1 MLTWFDTKLRE
12 LDKVIKAKKQAARS
26 RSPKAYASTMA
37 SSFPTSSPM
46 SSFKKV
52 EFEKP
57 YILLLEKKIS
67 LLQDILPSLE
77 AAAQARRPLLIIA
90 EDVDGKA
97 LATCI
102 LNKLRGQL
110 QLAAIKAPGFGE
122 LSSLMSLTSSLSK
135 LPYPFLGC
143 RAL

>member
-1 MLTWFDTKLRE
+1 MVRH
-12 LDKVIKAKKQAARS
+12 QAARA
-26 RSPKAYASTMA
+26 RQGDQGKEAGGEIEITEGIRFDHGFI
-37 SSFPTSSPM
+37 FPYFITDVK
-46 SSFKKV
+46 FQKV

-77 AAAQARRPLLIIA
+77 AAAQARRLLLIIA
-90 EDVDGKA
+90 EDVDGEA

-102 LNKLRGQL
+102 LNKLHGQL
-110 QLAAIKAPGFGE
+110 QLAAVKAPSFGE
-122 LSSLMSLTSSLSK
+122 LSSLMSLISSLSE
-135 LPYPFLGC
+135 LLYPFLGR